1 MNVGSS
7 TYPSIYASPPGS
19 LPAGY
24 ATPVSISEWGLTDNA
39 TSPTGALDLANLT
52 QTVYLLS
59 SGTDGWNNPCTLAEG
74 STGVSITNGTW
85 GGPTWL
91 YDADG
96 LASNLYT
103 GSLSSS
109 ASVSRTCM
117 WWAL

>member
-7 TYPSIYASPPGS
+7 TYPSIYASPPGT

-24 ATPVSISEWGLTDNA
+24 ATPVSITEWGLSDDPN
-39 TSPTGALDLANLT
+39 SPAGAWDLANLT

-59 SGTDGWNNPCTLAEG
+59 SGTDGWNNQCTLAEG
-74 STGVSITNGTW
+74 STGVAITTGTW

-109 ASVSRTCM
+109 ASVS
-117 WWAL
+117 